1 MDLIIKESTFDIKR
15 VKFKKG
21 KKVTKILYDLDFIIV
36 IGITLKIEEY
46 NYNETYNYLFLNI
59 KDSPQ
64 LQLLM
69 SIDTFFK
76 KNLEYYQS
84 FINKNTIRVKKHK
97 GFKNCNKL
105 LYITLN
111 SLKEVHDRT
120 YKVQIFTI

>member
-36 IGITLKIEEY
+36 IGITLKIEGY

-64 LQLLM
+64 LSLLM

-111 SLKEVHDRT
+111 SLKEVHDKF